1 MRTTC
6 SPCSVGGR
14 KATPS
19 RCPSTH
25 ANVGVTLDTY
35 SHVTMPMQAEAANLV
50 AGLITSKITN
60 IP

>member
-1 MRTTC
+1 
-6 SPCSVGGR
+6 VGGR

-35 SHVTMPMQAEAANLV
+35 SHVTMPMQAEAASLV
-50 AGLITSKITN
+50 AGLIPSKITN

>member
-1 MRTTC
+1 
-6 SPCSVGGR
+6 VLGE
-14 KATPS
+14 
-19 RCPSTH
+19 
-25 ANVGVTLDTY
+25 DTY